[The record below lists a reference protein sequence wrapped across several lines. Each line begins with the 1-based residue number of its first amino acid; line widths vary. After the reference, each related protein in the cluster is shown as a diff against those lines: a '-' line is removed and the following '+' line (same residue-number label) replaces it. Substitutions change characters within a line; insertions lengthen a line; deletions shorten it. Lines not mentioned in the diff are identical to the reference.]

1 MVNSGKSMISKV
13 DVARIAS
20 KRKLMYQTLNLDV
33 FCFVRCCQLWCALF
47 GLVSKENVSKVNKNH
62 GKLMDYK
69 VDGSELKWNQCNAL
83 CHKWQRENNN
93 YINLAVVV
101 VLCMLLLAIVVACL
115 FERSPPRWSNK
126 QEKKRTKKRKTF
138 IGPFQF
144 GIRFHQSQC
153 SIKDR

>member
-1 MVNSGKSMISKV
+1 MISKV

-126 QEKKRTKKRKTF
+126 QEKKRTKKRK
-138 IGPFQF
+138 GKEKEKEKRRRRRKRRRKKEYRRSRNLWP
-144 GIRFHQSQC
+144 
-153 SIKDR
+153 